1 MKHITRKVSV
11 LLCLVFL
18 LPCLWISVSA
28 DSATY
33 YTYTKSATTG
43 ELEIVDDAF
52 LPTGAFLEL
61 GLNAAQDMDVKNGM
75 LYIAD
80 SGNKR
85 ILTVRL
91 SDNATAQIG
100 IDILNQPTGVAADD
114 QGRIYVADYGNRE
127 AYRFSPEGELEQVF
141 QKPDSLLYGD
151 STLFIPNKV
160 APDGNGGVYIV
171 VDGATNGLVHMNAHG
186 QFLGYF
192 ASNSVSKS
200 LYAKLLEAIMT
211 DEQIAKLTSY
221 TPDSFGS
228 VLYGT
233 DGLVYTA
240 CIGKGKAIQ
249 KHSYSGTNLF
259 ASVSDMPVTNDITDI
274 AMSPDGYLYILSLNG
289 QITELTP
296 DGHMLYRFGGSAEN
310 ASRFGLTVSP
320 SGLGVDEQHRVYVLD
335 KGGNSVHV
343 FSPTDMHAE
352 ITTAINAY
360 QAGEYDLSREM
371 LLKTVRYNSTSYFAH
386 LYLGLSYMHDGDY
399 RTAAEEF
406 REAKAWNEYSD
417 AFWDIRNDF
426 LQKNLLGLL
435 LAVAVVCALVLWIRE
450 KHPAEAYSPYNKVL
464 PYRKPWEQ
472 YYPKNIK
479 RTLLHPVDTAYL
491 LRDKVVTGGFVG
503 PISVIMLGYG
513 VLTLWRLCSGPLFS
527 AEIED
532 YPIAVNFAY
541 YCAAFLLFIGCHY
554 LVSSIMSGE
563 ASLSMIT
570 TVTSYALLPALLLLP
585 VFTLLGNFATVN
597 EAQLIITFEVVVG
610 LFCLV
615 LLFIMLKIVD
625 GYSVGKLIGTLLITA
640 FLMVLVIVFGSL
652 LFLMCR
658 QIFDFIQQ
666 VYMEVIIR
674 G

>member
-1 MKHITRKVSV
+1 MKYIIRKLSV
-11 LLCLVFL
+11 LLCLAL
-18 LPCLWISVSA
+18 LLSGLMIPASA
-28 DSATY
+28 DSATS
-33 YTYTKSATTG
+33 YTYARSTTTG

-52 LPTGAFLEL
+52 LPSGAFLEL
-61 GLNAAQDMDVKNGM
+61 GLNAAQDMDVTNGM

-80 SGNKR
+80 SGNGR

-91 SDNATAQIG
+91 SDNTTAQIG
-100 IDILNQPTGVAADD
+100 VGILNQPTGVAADA
-114 QGRIYVADYGNRE
+114 QGRVYVADYGNRE
-127 AYRFSPEGELEQVF
+127 VYRFSPDGELEQTF
-141 QKPDSLLYGD
+141 RKPDSLLYGD
-151 STLFIPNKV
+151 TTAYIPKKV
-160 APDGNGGVYIV
+160 APDGRGGVYIV
-171 VDGATNGLVHMNAHG
+171 VDGATNGLVQMDGQG

-192 ASNSVSKS
+192 ASNSVRKS
-200 LYAKLLEAIMT
+200 LYAKLLESIMT

-221 TPDSFGS
+221 TPDSFGNI
-228 VLYGT
+228 LYGM
-233 DGLVYTA
+233 DGLVYSI
-240 CIGKGKAIQ
+240 CIGKEKTLQ

-259 ASVSDMPVTNDITDI
+259 AAVSDMPLADDITDI
-274 AMSPDGYLYILSLNG
+274 AMSPDGYLYMLSLNG
-289 QITELTP
+289 QIIELTP
-296 DGHMLYRFGGSAEN
+296 DGHLLYCFGSSVEN

-320 SGLGVDEQHRVYVLD
+320 SGLGVDAQHRVFVLD

-343 FSPTDMHAE
+343 FSPTDMHTE

-360 QAGEYDLSREM
+360 QAGEYDLAQEL

-399 RTAAEEF
+399 RTAAAEF
-406 REAKAWNEYSD
+406 REAKAWDAYSD

-426 LQKNLLGLL
+426 LQRNLIWLL
-435 LAVAVVCALVLWIRE
+435 FGIVAVCALLLWLRE
-450 KHPAEAYSPYNKVL
+450 KYPAEVYSPYSKVL
-464 PYRKPWEQ
+464 PYKHPWEQ
-472 YYPKNIK
+472 YRPKNVK
-479 RTLLHPVDTAYL
+479 RTLLHPIDTAYL
-491 LRDKVVTGGFVG
+491 LRDKVVTGGFLG
-503 PISVIMLGYG
+503 PMSVILLGYG

-527 AEIED
+527 TDIGN
-532 YPIAVNFAY
+532 YPIPVNFAY

-554 LVSSIMSGE
+554 LVSSIMDGE

-585 VFTLLGNFATVN
+585 LFTLLGNFATVN
-597 EAQLIITFEVVVG
+597 EARLIITFEVAVG
-610 LFCLV
+610 LYCVF
-615 LLFIMLKIVD
+615 LLLTMLKIVD

-658 QIFDFIQQ
+658 QIIDFIRQ